1 MSLNGEQSSAP
12 RRVVEQLD
20 RYRWRTGKL
29 PATIS
34 DAATWFLSHAQGQQ
48 LSENT
53 IKSYRNAINSVG
65 LVLAELTDTPANELP
80 ISLLNRND
88 LGDAFNEYAMDHS
101 AASQQ
106 QRRSTWNSLCQ
117 LLVDYDI
124 LEKNPMEQVAKVKI
138 TDREAPKALSNADV
152 EQLLKTVEDP
162 EKFFHGRQSDSRRW
176 REIDHA
182 MILLLLITAI
192 RESELCGI
200 NFGDISASYDD
211 TGACSLQIRGKG
223 NRKRTQY
230 IEANV
235 VAVLTTYLESRR
247 ERFPG
252 TARQAKGVWKAW
264 GVDQPLFVGNDGE
277 RITQATLYYRVK
289 AAFQQAGLSDSRTPG
304 ALVHQLRHTV
314 ATMLANDPSVTVHEL
329 KNMLGHAS
337 LNSTL
342 RYTDGA
348 GRETRRVAKR
358 NPVYAAI
365 QKPPMEVF

>member
-1 MSLNGEQSSAP
+1 MSLNGEQSSSS
-12 RRVVEQLD
+12 RRVVEKLD
-20 RYRWRTGKL
+20 RYRWRTGDL
-29 PATIS
+29 PTTIS
-34 DAATWFLSHAQGQQ
+34 DAATWFLSRAQGQQ
-48 LSENT
+48 RSENT

-65 LVLAELTDTPANELP
+65 LVLMELTKTPANELP

-106 QRRSTWNSLCQ
+106 QRWSTWNSLCQ

-124 LEKNPMEQVAKVKI
+124 LEKNPMQQVSKVKSKNSQV
-138 TDREAPKALSNADV
+138 PKALSTDDV
-152 EQLLKTVEDP
+152 NQLLETVENP
-162 EKFFHGRQSDSRRW
+162 EKFFRGRQADSRRW

-182 MILLLLITAI
+182 MILLLLVTAI

-211 TGACSLQIRGKG
+211 TGARSLLIRGKG
-223 NRKRTQY
+223 DTERTQY
-230 IEANV
+230 IEADV
-235 VAVLTTYLESRR
+235 VTVLTTYLESRR